1 MSSWNSRITSLL
13 SDMDFRADLVRWRRE
28 LHKIPEPAH
37 GEYRTAGYIAEK
49 LETWGIETRRGVGG
63 TGVVG
68 TLRLGPGP
76 VLGLRADMDALP
88 LQENTGLPF
97 SSEQPG
103 MMHACGHDGHMA
115 ILLGTANVL
124 ASRAGKDCGEGMLGT
139 VVFLFQPAE
148 ETVDGAAGMIREGA
162 LNDPGIEGVAALHIW
177 PGFPS
182 GVVALRSG
190 PVMASVDNFTI
201 TIEGQGGHGG
211 MPHLCIDPI
220 PVAAELVLALQH
232 IVSREKDPLEPLV
245 VTVGKIAGGTTY
257 NVLPQQVE
265 LKGTVRCL
273 KEDIRPWIR
282 ERIEAIVRGIV
293 QAHRCSYKLE
303 YEFGVPPT
311 VNDLELT
318 ERFTAAL
325 LTRFGKE
332 RVVKDFSPSLG
343 GEDFAV
349 FQEKV
354 PGVYLF
360 LGTKNEE
367 KGCIYPLHHPQ
378 YLLDEDV
385 LPFGVQI
392 FCTIVSEFF
401 SLNEPAPS

>member
-1 MSSWNSRITSLL
+1 MFN
-13 SDMDFRADLVRWRRE
+13 WRRE

-37 GEYRTAGYIAEK
+37 GEYRTSEFIADK

-88 LQENTGLPF
+88 IQENTGLSF

-124 ASRAGKDCGEGMLGT
+124 ASRAEKYCAEGMSGT

-162 LNDPGIEGVAALHIW
+162 LNDTGIQGVAALHIW
-177 PGFPS
+177 PEFPS

-201 TIEGQGGHGG
+201 TIEGRGGHGG

-220 PVAAELVLALQH
+220 PVAAEIVLALQH
-232 IVSREKDPLEPLV
+232 IVSRENDPLEPLV

-265 LKGTVRCL
+265 LQGTVRCL
-273 KEDIRPWIR
+273 REDLRPWVR
-282 ERIEAIVRGIV
+282 ERIETITRGIV

-311 VNDLELT
+311 VNDPELT
-318 ERFTAAL
+318 ERFTAAFVN
-325 LTRFGKE
+325 RFGKE

-392 FCTIVSEFF
+392 FCTVVSEFF
-401 SLNEPAPS
+401 RLNEPGPS